1 MLNSN
6 VSKPMPTLVEV
17 MGIRGHGF
25 FFSAVDQEAK
35 DMATYFI
42 SKGQVRKIM
51 ADSSVKG
58 KILVCTQSNF
68 LLSSVFKI
76 QYISFFSPKTLMADS
91 NQNIR

>member
-6 VSKPMPTLVEV
+6 VSKPMPTLVEM
-17 MGIRGHGF
+17 MGIRGHG

-51 ADSSVKG
+51 ADYTVKG
-58 KILVCTQSNF
+58 KILVCTHR
-68 LLSSVFKI
+68 V
-76 QYISFFSPKTLMADS
+76 ISY
-91 NQNIR
+91 